1 VLRAG
6 LWIFAGLVAL
16 WLVTEGSWLDLFALA
31 SGGTGVYLLWTSAR
45 GLLAG
50 GHTPDVGLSPSE
62 LAVGQ
67 PFVVRWGPD
76 ALESRGEVTAWLI
89 CRETARR
96 SNAPG
101 AGAADV
107 HEWIVREVNDDV
119 PAGRPGGFSL
129 AIPDDAMHS
138 FRAGRNAIEWLVEI
152 ELHPRRGSVA
162 RASLPLTVLPRLH
175 GEATDAA

>member
-16 WLVTEGSWLDLFALA
+16 WLVTAGSWLSLFGLA
-31 SGGTGVYLLWTSAR
+31 SGAAGVYLLWTSGR

-50 GHTPDVGLSPSE
+50 RDTPNVALSSSE
-62 LAVGQ
+62 LAIGE
-67 PFVVRWGPD
+67 PFALQWGPD
-76 ALESRGEVTAWLI
+76 ALEGHSEVTAWLI

-101 AGAADV
+101 AGEADV
-107 HEWIVREVNDDV
+107 HEWVVREVSQDA
-119 PAGRPGGFSL
+119 PADRVGGVSL

-138 FRAGRNAIEWLVEI
+138 FRAGHNAVDWLVEV
-152 ELHPRRGSVA
+152 ELRPRRGSVA
-162 RASLPLTVLPRLH
+162 RTSLPLTVRPRLH
-175 GEATDAA
+175 GEATDGA